1 MLHLKPRSPQNPEP
15 RSRGDPLVLVD
26 EPAEDGPP
34 PDPRA
39 SDPLRGRS
47 RIRWTKLERPV
58 WSLPVVVLGI
68 DRKDSL
74 QVTPAED
81 QDVIQA
87 LSSSRADPA
96 LRERVRPWGSDRR
109 LEDSD
114 VFGPEDLV
122 EAPGELR
129 VSIRSRMCLSP
140 RDPVIERFRA
150 CWVTQ
155 AESGRLVVPATWTRL
170 VESSMKNRT

>member
-1 MLHLKPRSPQNPEP
+1 M
-15 RSRGDPLVLVD
+15 
-26 EPAEDGPP
+26 
-34 PDPRA
+34 
-39 SDPLRGRS
+39 
-47 RIRWTKLERPV
+47 
-58 WSLPVVVLGI
+58 WSLPVVVL
-68 DRKDSL
+68 DVRAKDSL
-74 QVTPAED
+74 QVTPAE
-81 QDVIQA
+81 DVIQA

-140 RDPVIERFRA
+140 RDAVIERFRA